1 MRNIAVIL
9 AGGSGQRLG
18 ENIPKQFLKIAGK
31 KSLNHTI
38 TVFKSFLIDEIVVV
52 VHPDYIRDVED
63 ISLRNSFNKLKKI
76 LLGGKERYHSSLA
89 AINAY
94 DEEVNLLFHDSVCP
108 LVNER
113 IINDCIRA
121 LLTYNAVDVAI
132 PTTDTII
139 QVDDNNEIVKIPS
152 RILLRNG
159 QTPQAFKTVL
169 VIKAAL

>member
-1 MRNIAVIL
+1 M
-9 AGGSGQRLG
+9 
-18 ENIPKQFLKIAGK
+18 
-31 KSLNHTI
+31 
-38 TVFKSFLIDEIVVV
+38 
-52 VHPDYIRDVED
+52 
-63 ISLRNSFNKLKKI
+63 
-76 LLGGKERYHSSLA
+76 A

-94 DEEVNLLFHDSVCP
+94 DEEVNLLFHDSVRP

-159 QTPQAFKTVL
+159 QHLRHLNVL
-169 VIKAAL
+169 L